1 MKKNCLF
8 SVLTQSRERGK
19 VSVRLAMR
27 QQTTFA
33 PHIQKMAR
41 FSNAHD
47 IDHCAKKCVACLA
60 T

>member
-8 SVLTQSRERGK
+8 SVLAQSRERGK

-33 PHIQKMAR
+33 PVFKKRPAFQMLMTLTTAQK
-41 FSNAHD
+41 S
-47 IDHCAKKCVACLA
+47 V
-60 T
+60 